1 MQEDNSH
8 SNPPPQKRTKS
19 SELFK
24 KQHGF
29 SPERLLPALN
39 PPLQQHALTRERR
52 NKSDSEKRDKDR
64 ERDRSAEYKESLL
77 GQALEGGPNLIV
89 PPQVRNCFNIAFIL
103 FLLAPNNWY
112 IWVFFFSSFV
122 IIFIKLTYKMHYC
135 YFSCQTHFIFI
146 HHLPIEST
154 RSIMIW
160 HLCRRKVP
168 ARIQM
173 IVMMALPIGTM
184 MTQWIR

>member
-29 SPERLLPALN
+29 SPERLLPAIN

-52 NKSDSEKRDKDR
+52 NKADAEKREKDR
-64 ERDRSAEYKESLL
+64 ERDRERDRSIEYKESLL

-89 PPQVRNCFNIAFIL
+89 PPQVR
-103 FLLAPNNWY
+103 
-112 IWVFFFSSFV
+112 V
-122 IIFIKLTYKMHYC
+122 
-135 YFSCQTHFIFI
+135 
-146 HHLPIEST
+146 
-154 RSIMIW
+154 
-160 HLCRRKVP
+160 
-168 ARIQM
+168 
-173 IVMMALPIGTM
+173 
-184 MTQWIR
+184 